1 MTIQNTR
8 WISGERKNPGAFS
21 HSWILCEAMKMLAL
35 ITQLAITMLTALLIC
50 GRVGYVIDEHFGT
63 NTLIFFLIL
72 GVLGGYKACYNII
85 KKFIEK

>member
-1 MTIQNTR
+1 
-8 WISGERKNPGAFS
+8 
-21 HSWILCEAMKMLAL
+21 
-35 ITQLAITMLTALLIC
+35 MLTALLIC
-50 GRVGYVIDEHFGT
+50 GSVGYVIDEHFGT